1 MDDILQRFVQNA
13 PIAVMARAG
22 LARVFATPALNEL
35 FERHAQAQ
43 YTRELTFSTLV
54 RLMVQVAF
62 GTHDSVHAAYRHT
75 PDLPV
80 SVQAVY
86 DKLDRLETGISE
98 GLVHDS
104 ATAMGTILDALPF
117 PPPAGAPAG
126 LRLRTLDG
134 NYLAGTDHRLAALR
148 GCGAAALPGMALV
161 VRDGRTGL
169 LTDLVACADAYTNE
183 RSLAARVLALVG
195 PDELWLADRNFCT
208 EDYLGGIAQ
217 RRAFFLVRH
226 HAGTHL
232 EALAPERPA
241 GTNPSGDLSE
251 QKVRAGEVRCR
262 CITVRLHRPL
272 RDGSTEV
279 RLLTNVPANKAG
291 AKRLAEVYRTR
302 WQIET
307 AFQEL
312 TVYLRCEV
320 STLGYPKAAL
330 FAFALAV
337 TAYDLLV
344 VVKAALAS
352 GQGRARV
359 EQELSTYHLAT
370 EVAVY
375 GEGMAVAVPAGAWQ
389 ELAALPTAAF
399 ARWLHEVARGLDW
412 KRYRKNP
419 RKPKKPAAVQRTSRG
434 AHRSTARVLQE
445 KSHRKA
451 PSKG

>member
-1 MDDILQRFVQNA
+1 MDDILQRFVKNA

-22 LARVFATPALNEL
+22 LARVFAASSLNEL
-35 FERHAQAQ
+35 FDRHAQAQ

-54 RLMVQVAF
+54 RLMVKVAL

-80 SVQAVY
+80 SIKAVY
-86 DKLDRLETGISE
+86 DKLDRLETGIAE
-98 GLVHDS
+98 GLVHDT
-104 ATAMGTILDALPF
+104 AAAMGAVIDALPF
-117 PPPAGAPAG
+117 PPQDALAG

-134 NYLAGTDHRLAALR
+134 NFLAGTDHRLAQLR
-148 GCGAAALPGMALV
+148 GCGAAALPGMSLV

-169 LTDLVACADAYTNE
+169 LTDLIAREDAYTNE
-183 RSLAARVLALVG
+183 RSLSAQVLALVG
-195 PDELWLADRNFCT
+195 PDDLWLADRNFCT
-208 EDYLGGIAQ
+208 DDYLGGIAQ

-226 HAGTHL
+226 HAGTQL
-232 EALAPERPA
+232 EALGPQRPA
-241 GTNPSGDLSE
+241 GSNASGDLFE
-251 QKVRAGEVRCR
+251 QKVRAGGVQCR
-262 CITVRLHRPL
+262 CISVRLHQPL
-272 RDGSTEV
+272 RDGSTEI
-279 RLLTNVPANKAG
+279 RLLTNVPANRVG

-312 TVYLRCEV
+312 TDYLRCEV
-320 STLGYPKAAL
+320 RTLGYPKAAL

-337 TAYDLLV
+337 AAYNLLV

-352 GQGRARV
+352 GQGRRRV
-359 EQELSTYHLAT
+359 EKELSTYHLAT

-375 GEGMAVAVPAGAWQ
+375 AEGLAVAVPQGAWQ
-389 ELAALPTAAF
+389 WLEALTTAAF
-399 ARWLHEVARGLDW
+399 ARWLHDVAQGLDW
-412 KRYRKNP
+412 GRYRKNP
-419 RKPKKPAAVQRTSRG
+419 RKPKKPTEVRRTSRG

-445 KSHRKA
+445 KSHREA